1 VRRWHVPIPDREL
14 EHSPLSGL
22 FAREGI
28 TVEVQIYRFAGT
40 SDAWVLEVVDQ
51 EGGSTVWTESFFT
64 DQAAHKA
71 FLRAVEEDGMRQF
84 LEPG

>member
-1 VRRWHVPIPDREL
+1 MGIPDREL
-14 EHSPLSGL
+14 EHSPLLGL
-22 FAREGI
+22 FTREGI

-40 SDAWVLEVVDQ
+40 SNVWALEVVDQ

-71 FLRAVEEDGMRQF
+71 FLRAVEEDGMSQF
-84 LEPG
+84 LEPGETLH

>member
-1 VRRWHVPIPDREL
+1 MVIPDREL
-14 EHSPLSGL
+14 EHSRLSGL
-22 FAREGI
+22 FTREGV

-40 SDAWVLEVVDQ
+40 ADAWSLEVVDQ

-71 FLRAVEEDGMRQF
+71 FLCAVEEDGMNQF
-84 LEPG
+84 SEPGDTLH